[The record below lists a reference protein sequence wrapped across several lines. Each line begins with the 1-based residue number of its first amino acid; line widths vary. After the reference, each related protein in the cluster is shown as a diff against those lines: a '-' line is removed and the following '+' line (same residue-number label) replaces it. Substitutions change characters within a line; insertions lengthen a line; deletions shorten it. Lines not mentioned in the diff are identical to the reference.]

1 MGQWGQ
7 MAVLGLHWLRLVEAE
22 LCSSHWRVG
31 LLHVIHSSHFPRL
44 HKLPWETNLQRVVP
58 ILRVPVGW
66 GVAWDEEE
74 GLVLRKGLLGQVISL
89 FFNSSQKI
97 LLQPA

>member
-1 MGQWGQ
+1 M
-7 MAVLGLHWLRLVEAE
+7 L
-22 LCSSHWRVG
+22 ST
-31 LLHVIHSSHFPRL
+31 LLISPWL

-74 GLVLRKGLLGQVISL
+74 ELVLRKGLLGQVISL
-89 FFNSSQKI
+89 FNSSQKI
-97 LLQPA
+97 IL